1 MPFLIYFVFFKNAF
15 LPTEANKE
23 GHENAIMIDFSCT
36 GIGYGM
42 SDVGMHIVHA
52 VLPNNLENG
61 GEEWLVE
68 GYLSALEDAMNR
80 SGITKNGEKWTYPRE
95 VAMRHYQL
103 ACVDY
108 LRFIMGRFWSSA
120 TPESFEKKKNSKN
133 TTLINRNLE
142 AAVTF
147 IGKVDR
153 YLEVFEKEKRERDA
167 ASA

>member
-1 MPFLIYFVFFKNAF
+1 MPFPIHFAFFQNAF

-23 GHENAIMIDFSCT
+23 GKEDAIMIDFSCT

-52 VLPNNLENG
+52 VLPNDLDNG
-61 GEEWLVE
+61 GEELLVE

-80 SGITKNGEKWTYPRE
+80 SGMNNGERWTYPRE

-142 AAVTF
+142 AAMKF

-153 YLEVFEKEKRERDA
+153 YLEVFEKEKREREA